1 MYWLIYSN
9 FLHWSLKDLWN
20 DMYQRQNNLQNNSDE
35 NVMII
40 DHPKNPS
47 LNYNLITKKIFN
59 IIQNIGQH
67 QYIYNMTI
75 SANNVTFPSIAL
87 VESQK
92 ELLVSRVF
100 YTCLIFQDKGQYLLL
115 AKKTKFVWMF
125 SYVLLNWHILLI
137 CDCCKTKIT
146 EMCYTDQSLTSDL
159 TSSIFFCDDS
169 MKAVKKFYLSS

>member
-1 MYWLIYSN
+1 
-9 FLHWSLKDLWN
+9 
-20 DMYQRQNNLQNNSDE
+20 MYQRQNNLQNNSDE

-92 ELLVSRVF
+92 E
-100 YTCLIFQDKGQYLLL
+100 
-115 AKKTKFVWMF
+115 
-125 SYVLLNWHILLI
+125 
-137 CDCCKTKIT
+137 
-146 EMCYTDQSLTSDL
+146 
-159 TSSIFFCDDS
+159 
-169 MKAVKKFYLSS
+169 